1 MSIDLKEIEI
11 LIPTFNEEKNLQIT
25 IDTLRKLGLNNLT
38 ILDALSDDNTVEIA
52 KKNNCKV
59 LIDPSRRLGFGYS
72 VISGI
77 NNSSSKY
84 LCIFDADGSFDPN
97 TILLMKDILVR
108 KKLDFIFGSRYL
120 DGNTSDDDTL
130 ITKFGNFFF
139 TKLISLLFNFKTS
152 DALFLYLFGKRECFI
167 NLNLQE
173 KDFKICTEALIK
185 ARTGYKCGEIYSH
198 EKKRMFGTTKVD
210 RVKDGYLILRNIFS
224 LWLKK

>member
-1 MSIDLKEIEI
+1 MNLSDIEV
-11 LIPTFNEEKNLQIT
+11 LIPTFNEEKNLPIT
-25 IDTLRKLGLNNLT
+25 INSLKKIGLNNLT
-38 ILDALSDDNTVEIA
+38 ILDALSDDETVKVARE
-52 KKNNCKV
+52 NNCKV
-59 LIDPSRRLGFGYS
+59 LVDPSRRLGFGYS
-72 VISGI
+72 IINGI

-97 TILLMKDILVR
+97 TILLMKDILIE

-120 DGNTSDDDTL
+120 NGNTSDDDTL

-139 TKLISLLFNFKTS
+139 TKLISLLFNFKTT

-167 NLNLQE
+167 NLNLEE

-185 ARTGYKCGEIYSH
+185 ARTGYKCEEIYSH
-198 EKKRMFGTTKVD
+198 EKKRMFGTTKVN
-210 RVKDGYLILRNIFS
+210 RIRDGYLMLRNIIS